1 MKVAIGADHGGF
13 ELKELVVALLE
24 EKGHEVLDKGC
35 FSSDSVDYPEYAEK
49 VCSSILDGEA
59 ERGILICGTG
69 IGMSLAANRHQG
81 IRAALCH
88 EIFTAE
94 MSRRH
99 NDSNILCMGGRVIG
113 PALAFEMVK
122 TWLAT
127 PFDGGRHSRRISM
140 FDKGFNK

>member
-24 EKGHEVLDKGC
+24 EEGQEVLDKGC
-35 FSSDSVDYPEYAEK
+35 FSSESVDYPEYAEK

>member
-1 MKVAIGADHGGF
+1 MKIAIGADHGGF
-13 ELKELVVALLE
+13 ELKELVVALLRE
-24 EKGHEVLDKGC
+24 EGHEVLDKGC

-69 IGMSLAANRHQG
+69 IGMSLAANRHHG

-113 PALAFEMVK
+113 SALAFEMVK

-140 FDKGFNK
+140 FDKGFE